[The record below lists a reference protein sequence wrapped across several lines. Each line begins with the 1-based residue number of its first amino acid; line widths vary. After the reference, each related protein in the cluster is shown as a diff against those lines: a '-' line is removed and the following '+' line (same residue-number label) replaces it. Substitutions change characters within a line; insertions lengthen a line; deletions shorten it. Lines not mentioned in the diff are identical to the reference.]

1 MNYFEEAIKEAI
13 KAYKKGEIPVGAV
26 IVKNDKVIAKAHN
39 NRQFNHNVLGHAEI
53 NCILKAEKKIKD
65 WRLNECDMYVTLEPC
80 EMCNMFIK
88 ESRIKN
94 VYYLMNKSNSAQT
107 NVRSDLLAKYE
118 DIVNN
123 FFNNL
128 RNN

>member
-1 MNYFEEAIKEAI
+1 MNYFEEAINEAI

-53 NCILKAEKKIKD
+53 NCILKAEKRIKD

-94 VYYLMNKSNSAQT
+94 VYYLMNKNNDAQT
-107 NVRSDLLAKYE
+107 NVRGDLLAKYE
-118 DIVNN
+118 DMVNN